1 MPEQYRVV
9 AGAGQHEIEIRKSRF
24 RCALSRVET
33 EQQAQEFVAAV
44 RREHWDATHN
54 CSAYRLGPGGPVQK
68 TSDDGEPAG
77 TAGVPML
84 EVLRRR
90 EVTDTVAVVT
100 RYFGGVM
107 LGAGGLI
114 RAYGRAVAE
123 ALDAV
128 GTVLRLPFRE
138 VTVAVAHTEAGR
150 LEHALHGS
158 PYLLGAVDYAERVA
172 FTLHVPAGQEAG
184 FDRWLAERTG
194 GRATAVPGGIAH
206 REVPG

>member
-24 RCALSRVET
+24 RCALSRAES
-33 EQQAQEFVAAV
+33 EQQAQEFIAAV

-54 CSAYRLGPGGPVQK
+54 CSAYRLGAGGPVQK

-138 VTVAVAHTEAGR
+138 VSVAVAHTEAGR

-158 PYLLGAVDYAERVA
+158 PYLLGAVDYAERAV
-172 FTLHVPAGQEAG
+172 FTLHVPAGQEAA

-194 GRATAVPGGIAH
+194 GRATAVPGEIAY